1 MIWQLF
7 LGSLVLFVCSFLG
20 LAVLLFTISRLRS
33 LHARHDESGFKLH
46 MVVIP
51 SLIFI
56 TIIGVHTLQVWVWAV
71 SLYIFGAL
79 PTMID
84 SVYFAVSTYTTVGY
98 GDIILSPDMRLF
110 GSMASVNGMVSFG
123 ISTAFLVS
131 IMSKIFPDH
140 LS

>member
-33 LHARHDESGFKLH
+33 LHVRHDESGFKLH

>member
-7 LGSLVLFVCSFLG
+7 LGSLVLLFCSLMGF
-20 LAVLLFTISRLRS
+20 ASLLFMMAYLRK
-33 LHARHDESGFKLH
+33 LNTKRNENNFKLH
-46 MVVIP
+46 MVVMP

-56 TIIGVHTLQVWVWAV
+56 TTIGVHTMQVWVWAIA
-71 SLYIFGAL
+71 LYMLGAL
-79 PTMID
+79 PNMLD

-98 GDIILSPDMRLF
+98 GDIILGEDMRLF

-123 ISTAFLVS
+123 ISTGFLVS
-131 IMSKIFPDH
+131 LISKIFAEH